1 MLRRN
6 ATFLVITVLTL
17 ASALAV
23 GWLRGWAAV
32 QHALG
37 ATWDLILTVLP
48 SILGGLLLSAALRQ
62 LVPPGALARWMG
74 AESGLRGLLVATA
87 AGMAMPGGPVAAFPV
102 VLVLAQ
108 AGADRGALIAF
119 VLAWS
124 LNGFQRIVV
133 WELPI
138 LGHDFALLRLLCGL
152 PLPIL
157 AGLIARWLPIRWSPA
172 DAPGMQGVA
181 TTRPDRGA

>member
-1 MLRRN
+1 MFRRN
-6 ATFLVITVLTL
+6 ATFLVISALTL
-17 ASALAV
+17 ASGTAV
-23 GWLRGWAAV
+23 LLLRGRAAAL
-32 QHALG
+32 HALQ
-37 ATWDLILTVLP
+37 ATWDLMLTVLP
-48 SILGGLLLSAALRQ
+48 SILGGLLLSAALRR

-124 LNGFQRIVV
+124 LNGFQRVVV

-138 LGHDFALLRLLCGL
+138 LGFDFALLRFLCGL
-152 PLPIL
+152 PLPVL
-157 AGLIARWLPIRWSPA
+157 AGLFARWLPIRWTPA
-172 DAPGMQGVA
+172 DAPGMQDPPV
-181 TTRPDRGA
+181 RDRAP

>member
-1 MLRRN
+1 MLRRH
-6 ATFLVITVLTL
+6 ATFIVISLLTL
-17 ASALAV
+17 SAAIAV
-23 GWLRGWAAV
+23 LLLRGQAAFR
-32 QHALG
+32 HALE
-37 ATWDLILTVLP
+37 ATWGLILTVAP
-48 SILGGLLLSAALRQ
+48 SIIGGLLLSAALRQ

-74 AESGLRGLLVATA
+74 AESGLRGLVVATA

-124 LNGFQRIVV
+124 LNGFQRILV

-138 LGHDFALLRLLCGL
+138 LGHDFALLRLICGL
-152 PLPIL
+152 PLPVL
-157 AGLIARWLPIRWSPA
+157 AGLIARWLPIRWTPE
-172 DAPGMQGVA
+172 DAPAFKPAPGPQ
-181 TTRPDRGA
+181 P

>member
-6 ATFLVITVLTL
+6 ATFLVISALTL
-17 ASALAV
+17 CSAIAV
-23 GWLRGWAAV
+23 ALLRGMGAV
-32 QHALG
+32 WHALD

-48 SILGGLLLSAALRQ
+48 SIIGGLLLSAALRQ

-74 AESGLRGLLVATA
+74 AESGIRGLLVATA

-138 LGHDFALLRLLCGL
+138 LGADFALLRLICGL
-152 PLPIL
+152 PLPVL
-157 AGLIARWLPIRWSPA
+157 AGLFARWLPIRWDPA
-172 DAPGMQGVA
+172 DAPGMQ
-181 TTRPDRGA
+181 DRR